1 MTRRSLWWAV
11 AAVGVALIV
20 APLALSLPSKAAAG
34 QRMLDGFRPIMQPA
48 QVQTTAMYYDDVFT
62 PLGKVVPL
70 FGQMPAEMQTG
81 FSQMLQQ
88 AHVDPLVFSKVDAG
102 LAHYK
107 PLVDTMQANV
117 DNYADV
123 DSLPSFRLFTW
134 FFVIPGALLVLLAGT
149 ALFGGGIRTRTPFHV
164 RPTSA

>member
-1 MTRRSLWWAV
+1 
-11 AAVGVALIV
+11 
-20 APLALSLPSKAAAG
+20 
-34 QRMLDGFRPIMQPA
+34 
-48 QVQTTAMYYDDVFT
+48 
-62 PLGKVVPL
+62 
-70 FGQMPAEMQTG
+70 
-81 FSQMLQQ
+81 MLQQ